1 MKEQILELYKNNN
14 RHINANS
21 SLIVSQLRDKAIGIF
36 ANKGFPD
43 KNDENWRHTDLDSI
57 FSYDFDF
64 NFENKSRSVDID
76 KIFSC
81 DVIDLG
87 TYCVTTLNG
96 WYVYNNA
103 PITQLPDGTII
114 GGLSK
119 AMEVYPDI
127 IDKYIGQIA
136 DMEKPGLVAL
146 NTAFMQDGLFIY
158 VPDNVEVKKPIQIIN
173 VVNSQNNLF
182 LQPRHLIVMGKN
194 SKLTLL
200 HCDDSLMHGL
210 SFTNTVSE
218 IFMGEGSD
226 FEHYK
231 VQNMGEN
238 SNLLTNLFFKQN
250 AGSKLR
256 TNAITLNGGF
266 TKNNVSVSING
277 TDNET
282 NLYGLYLVDGKQK
295 VDNQVYVDHVDH
307 ENFSNQLY
315 KGILDDQAKA
325 VFSGKVLVRKDS
337 QKTEAHQSNKNILL
351 TDDAKIYTQP
361 HLEIYADDVKCS
373 HGATVGQL
381 DPDAM
386 FYLHS
391 RGLCEKTAR
400 QLLMYAFAS
409 EVVNE
414 VSIPALRES
423 LDMMVQKR
431 LRGELSICD
440 QCLLHCNNKESAI
453 FNIDLDKI

>member
-81 DVIDLG
+81 EVIDLG

-158 VPDNVEVKKPIQIIN
+158 VPDDVEVKKPIQIIN

>member
-440 QCLLHCNNKESAI
+440 QCLLHCN
-453 FNIDLDKI
+453 